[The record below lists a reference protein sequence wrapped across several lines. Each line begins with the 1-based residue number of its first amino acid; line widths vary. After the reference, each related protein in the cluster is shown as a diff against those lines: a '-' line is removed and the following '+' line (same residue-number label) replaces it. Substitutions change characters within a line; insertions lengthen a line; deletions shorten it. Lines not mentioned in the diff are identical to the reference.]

1 LLQFFGAAS
10 QYSRSAALFGLFFL
24 ALSAC
29 ATVALADAPLACR
42 QIGSVASMSVPVYNP
57 DSTDIQVLVGDH
69 YWACPCGTPRRLVG
83 DSEQRKLVGDSEQR
97 KLVGDSEQRK
107 LVGDSEQR
115 KLVGDSE
122 QRKLVGDSEQRKL
135 VGDSE
140 QRKLVGDSEQRK
152 LVGASGSLQCLKAPG
167 CAGFTVLGANIA
179 GLKVAAHDG
188 LRSASAACV
197 IP

>member
-1 LLQFFGAAS
+1 MVVRNCAARSLSLLQFFGAAS

-107 LVGDSEQR
+107 LVG
-115 KLVGDSE
+115 
-122 QRKLVGDSEQRKL
+122 
-135 VGDSE
+135 
-140 QRKLVGDSEQRK
+140 
-152 LVGASGSLQCLKAPG
+152 ASGSLQCLKAPG

>member
-1 LLQFFGAAS
+1 MAVHMP
-10 QYSRSAALFGLFFL
+10 
-24 ALSAC
+24 
-29 ATVALADAPLACR
+29 VARADAPLACR
-42 QIGSVASMSVPVYNP
+42 QIGSVASMSTPVYNP
-57 DSTDIQVLVGDH
+57 DSADIQLLVGDH
-69 YWACPCGTPRRLVG
+69 YWSCPCGTPRRLVG

-135 VGDSE
+135 VGSSE
-140 QRKLVGDSEQRK
+140 QRKLVGD
-152 LVGASGSLQCLKAPG
+152 SGSLQCLKAPG
-167 CAGFTVLGANIA
+167 CAGFSVLGANIA

-188 LRSASAACV
+188 LRAASASCV